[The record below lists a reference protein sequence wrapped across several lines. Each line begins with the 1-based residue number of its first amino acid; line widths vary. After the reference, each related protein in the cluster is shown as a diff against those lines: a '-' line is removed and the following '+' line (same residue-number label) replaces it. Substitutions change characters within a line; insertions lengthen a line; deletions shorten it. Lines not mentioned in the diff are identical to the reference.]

1 MEDTR
6 ELKINKKQ
14 SLIVDISKPIKGN
27 IEVKITL
34 KWVKYNNVLTY
45 TYYSSLGAS
54 QVALVVK
61 NPPANAG
68 DIRDQ
73 GLIPGLERSPA
84 GGNSNPFQYSCLENP
99 MDRGLWL
106 ETVHSIAKSRTSD
119 LAHTDALG
127 QLTYDSGSMYFWVKI
142 YVTESYREKVLWVIC
157 RSSVTQSCL
166 TLQLHGLQLARLP
179 CPSPAPRACSN
190 SLLQQC
196 IPGNNLLR
204 RTMQIVESSLLHQ
217 QAQGRVSS

>member
-1 MEDTR
+1 M
-6 ELKINKKQ
+6 
-14 SLIVDISKPIKGN
+14 
-27 IEVKITL
+27 
-34 KWVKYNNVLTY
+34 
-45 TYYSSLGAS
+45 
-54 QVALVVK
+54 VK

-127 QLTYDSGSMYFWVKI
+127 QLTYDSGSMYFGVKI
-142 YVTESYREKVLWVIC
+142 YVTESYREKLLWVIC
-157 RSSVTQSCL
+157 RSLVAQSCL

-179 CPSPAPRACSN
+179 CPSPAPRACST

-196 IPGNNLLR
+196 ILGNNLLR

>member
-14 SLIVDISKPIKGN
+14 SLIVDISKSIKGN

-45 TYYSSLGAS
+45 TYYSSLVAS
-54 QVALVVK
+54 QVALVLT
-61 NPPANAG
+61 NPPASAG

-99 MDRGLWL
+99 MDRGGLWL

-127 QLTYDSGSMYFWVKI
+127 QLTYDSESMYFWVKI

-157 RSSVTQSCL
+157 RSSVVQSCL
-166 TLQLHGLQLARLP
+166 TLQLHVLQLARLP

-204 RTMQIVESSLLHQ
+204 RIMQIVESSLLHQ
-217 QAQGRVSS
+217 QA